1 MKKRVGIAVF
11 FLCLVVLALSISAI
25 MTHPREEEATGKTG
39 SSMVGK
45 PEYVLLAYGDQVA
58 VYRYGETEKPLSIL
72 DVYLHNLPE
81 YDQNRLKDGVP
92 AENGEALQRLIED
105 YTS

>member
-1 MKKRVGIAVF
+1 M
-11 FLCLVVLALSISAI
+11 
-25 MTHPREEEATGKTG
+25 
-39 SSMVGK
+39 
-45 PEYVLLAYGDQVA
+45 A

>member
-1 MKKRVGIAVF
+1 MEKPQ
-11 FLCLVVLALSISAI
+11 CCSIS
-25 MTHPREEEATGKTG
+25 RSR
-39 SSMVGK
+39 SSS
-45 PEYVLLAYGDQVA
+45 PPSIRNIWLSLIHIYQVA